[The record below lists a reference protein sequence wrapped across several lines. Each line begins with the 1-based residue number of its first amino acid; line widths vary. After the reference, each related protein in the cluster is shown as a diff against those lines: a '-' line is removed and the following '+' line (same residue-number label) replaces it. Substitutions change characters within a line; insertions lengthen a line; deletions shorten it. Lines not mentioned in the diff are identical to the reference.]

1 MQGSSD
7 VLRKWARTLPY
18 SRILYPDALH
28 DQVKY
33 YTWLLLT
40 PIHPYVRDTLDYL
53 GVLERMY
60 AQFRPN
66 GRQNFLLGR
75 LAPSETLQSL
85 TLYLVEQGYANH
97 FIALKDRGEV
107 VSLRYT
113 PSFKYQY
120 HIRLFED
127 GEVRAHYEYTPECH
141 PLWHDREVNF
151 EDRREEFLA
160 LLGDKII
167 PIQQES

>member
-1 MQGSSD
+1 MQGSPD
-7 VLRKWARTLPY
+7 ALRKWARTLPY

-40 PIHPYVRDTLDYL
+40 PIHPYLRDTLDYL

-66 GRQNFLLGR
+66 GRQHFLLGT
-75 LAPSETLQSL
+75 LASSETHQSL
-85 TLYLVEQGYANH
+85 ALYLVEKGYANH
-97 FIALKDRGEV
+97 FVALKDRGEI

-120 HIRLFED
+120 HIRIFDD

-141 PLWHDREVNF
+141 PFWHDREVSF
-151 EDRREEFLA
+151 EPRRDYFLT
-160 LLGDKII
+160 LLGDKIT
-167 PIQQES
+167 PTSNR